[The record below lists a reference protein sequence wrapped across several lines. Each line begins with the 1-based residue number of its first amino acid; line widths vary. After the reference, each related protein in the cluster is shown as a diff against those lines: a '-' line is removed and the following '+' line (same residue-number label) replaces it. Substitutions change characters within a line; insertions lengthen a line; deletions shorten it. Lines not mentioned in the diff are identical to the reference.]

1 MDEKRLVEK
10 MASIV
15 AAKFQAK
22 EGIDLTLDPLA
33 FELVRRACAS
43 VRPELE
49 QRKMASI
56 VLPCIMKNEKGY
68 LHLDVMVF
76 ADEISR
82 GEGSE

>member
-1 MDEKRLVEK
+1 MGGKGIADK
-10 MASIV
+10 MAKIV
-15 AAKFQAK
+15 AAKFAAK

-49 QRKMASI
+49 HRRMASV
-56 VLPCIMKNEKGY
+56 VLPCITKNEKGY

-76 ADEISR
+76 AEEMER
-82 GEGSE
+82 EEGHE